1 MSAFVNRTLLN
12 DCNRAE
18 VNCLSSLLLLGK
30 CTDCP
35 SSEECQTSVAE
46 VPEGASECSSNA
58 TNYDPRSVAAEVG
71 GGGVRDDDGSR
82 TNNWFALLLFLIVAV
97 AIAGNILVCLA
108 VYCKRK
114 LQNMFNYFL
123 VSLAMSDMLSAILV
137 MPLSIMRA
145 AIGELTLLNVR
156 P

>member
-1 MSAFVNRTLLN
+1 MSSAFVNGTLLLN
-12 DCNRAE
+12 DCTNVAE
-18 VNCLSSLLLLGK
+18 VDCLSSLLLLNK
-30 CTDCP
+30 CTDCLE
-35 SSEECQTSVAE
+35 EECQAAAR
-46 VPEGASECSSNA
+46 EGAECRLNA
-58 TNYDPRSVAAEVG
+58 TDYDPKSAATEG
-71 GGGVRDDDGSR
+71 GGGGDSKDDDDGSR

-137 MPLSIMRA
+137 MPLSIIRA
-145 AIGELTLLNVR
+145 TIGETKL
-156 P
+156 